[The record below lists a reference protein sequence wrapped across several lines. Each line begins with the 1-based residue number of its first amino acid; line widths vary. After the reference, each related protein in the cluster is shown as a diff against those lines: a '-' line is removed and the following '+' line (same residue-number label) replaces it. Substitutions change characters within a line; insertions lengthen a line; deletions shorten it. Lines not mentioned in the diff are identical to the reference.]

1 MLIRSV
7 AVSWRPAPWG
17 RDGRAMLV
25 RRGEMRINDSGQGL
39 PSSCFGCAVTR
50 TRQSRSQGFCIPERY
65 TGGVGMNER
74 PIHKRL
80 QHWGWVG
87 LIALMASLLVFA
99 TACGGD
105 DEQQQQQQA
114 APAAAAAPAA
124 QEEQQQEAPAAEPQ
138 QQEAQAV
145 AEAKTGVV
153 RIGSVQP
160 LSAAASPSTASPK
173 RPACCSQLSRS
184 MKRAASWLVTHL
196 HDRGRPTRRSL

>member
-1 MLIRSV
+1 
-7 AVSWRPAPWG
+7 
-17 RDGRAMLV
+17 
-25 RRGEMRINDSGQGL
+25 
-39 PSSCFGCAVTR
+39 
-50 TRQSRSQGFCIPERY
+50 
-65 TGGVGMNER
+65 MNER

-105 DEQQQQQQA
+105 DEQQEQQQA

-160 LSAAASPSTASPK
+160 LSRR
-173 RPACCSQLSRS
+173 RPRVLRQVR
-184 MKRAASWLVTHL
+184 
-196 HDRGRPTRRSL
+196 RGRLAARS